1 MHIFKIKWWSRL
13 IDLFTCSI
21 SSSSSVCPSLCL
33 GGLFPS
39 VSVLLIH
46 GRAAGADMTV
56 RLVALKHKSYWL
68 LSPCVCV
75 LSVLTSAVCCL
86 SPLWVTSP
94 NSPETSAAAGGQ
106 TGSGRLQ
113 TENKNWVYLVC
124 PFLVLSGKF
133 LCCKHNKIAET
144 HIWVLCRI
152 LRNLAIIFIVMCS
165 CLGFNFGR
173 NVLHYHFNLI
183 TVMTASQLETGNII
197 LIEKHNFNRKEEN
210 NFIFHVCMK
219 EKQPWTSCM
228 CVCLTAATWQ
238 RSTPRPQV
246 RVPVIVY
253 ECR

>member
-1 MHIFKIKWWSRL
+1 MKSLNWFVYMQYFHVFIRLCFSVSRWPV
-13 IDLFTCSI
+13 
-21 SSSSSVCPSLCL
+21 SVCLCVADSWQSCR
-33 GGLFPS
+33 GWHDSQAGS
-39 VSVLLIH
+39 TQTQVLL
-46 GRAAGADMTV
+46 AAQPV
-56 RLVALKHKSYWL
+56 
-68 LSPCVCV
+68 CVCV

-113 TENKNWVYLVC
+113 PENKNWVYLVC

-133 LCCKHNKIAET
+133 LCWKHNKIAET
-144 HIWVLCRI
+144 HIWVLRRI
-152 LRNLAIIFIVMCS
+152 LRNLAIIFIVTCF

-183 TVMTASQLETGNII
+183 TVMTVSQLETGYII

-228 CVCLTAATWQ
+228 CVCLPAAT
-238 RSTPRPQV
+238 
-246 RVPVIVY
+246 VPVIVY

>member
-1 MHIFKIKWWSRL
+1 MKSLNWFVYMQYFQLFIRL
-13 IDLFTCSI
+13 SF
-21 SSSSSVCPSLCL
+21 
-33 GGLFPS
+33 S
-39 VSVLLIH
+39 VSRWPVSICLCVADSWQSCRGWHDSQAGSTQTQVLL
-46 GRAAGADMTV
+46 AAQPV
-56 RLVALKHKSYWL
+56 
-68 LSPCVCV
+68 CVWV

-183 TVMTASQLETGNII
+183 TVMTASQLETGYII